1 MLNTFVRIAV
11 AVLAACAL
19 SGCIFSDYDIAQQ
32 MQAELPIAAG
42 KYSVMFN
49 GKPASLTVTIANGT
63 YRGEGFNAAAPSPK
77 ISYLRFFRVP
87 EFDNYIVQ
95 AWNDPEGGQKVSYT
109 YMYASATQ
117 NGFTLAQCCDYAAL
131 PQFLQKLV
139 TSERSGVRVINGPRD
154 TLYVLREIGRRN
166 LKLSTPITYTRQ

>member
-1 MLNTFVRIAV
+1 
-11 AVLAACAL
+11 
-19 SGCIFSDYDIAQQ
+19 

-49 GKPASLTVTIANGT
+49 GKAASLTVTIANGT

-77 ISYLRFFRVP
+77 VSYLRFFRAP

-95 AWNDPEGGQKVSYT
+95 AWNDPENGQKVAYT

-117 NGFTLAQCCDYAAL
+117 NGFTLAQCCDYATL

-139 TSERSGVRVINGPRD
+139 TSERSGVESDQRVARHPLCAPRN
-154 TLYVLREIGRRN
+154 RPAI